1 MSESLIALLSY
12 LGLVGGTLV
21 FIKLHEYLKFK
32 QPPSSKGKSS
42 VHNGPV
48 KEVYVKWD
56 ENTNFIM
63 AFISEHFKTS
73 NTLLIEEL
81 SNHLG
86 RSASSLKRKISR
98 LRGIKSGKSP
108 YASDLE
114 REFVETLYD
123 SELNDKGY
131 CRLFMTALINIGLSD
146 SEIMNLKDLMVESEL
161 IK

>member
-1 MSESLIALLSY
+1 MSNILIVLLTF
-12 LGLVGGTLV
+12 LVGGILV
-21 FIKLHEYLKFK
+21 FVGINRFFKSKQGKFIKDKTTADN
-32 QPPSSKGKSS
+32 
-42 VHNGPV
+42 VPV

-131 CRLFMTALINIGLSD
+131 CRLFMTALINIGLTD

>member
-1 MSESLIALLSY
+1 MSNILIVLLSF
-12 LGLVGGTLV
+12 LGLVVGTLA
-21 FIKLHEYLKFK
+21 FIKLHEYLKS
-32 QPPSSKGKSS
+32 PSSKDIPPYSLS
-42 VHNGPV
+42 V

-86 RSASSLKRKISR
+86 RSTSSLKRKISR

-108 YASDLE
+108 YASGIE

-123 SELNDKGY
+123 SELSDKAY
-131 CRLFMTALINIGLSD
+131 CKLFMKALINIGLSD
-146 SEIMNLKDLMVESEL
+146 SEIMNLQDLMVESEL